1 MDIDYSR
8 FTSFVNKVCDSNNL
22 SYFKNHPNF
31 TDILEHVSPEQGA
44 MYLHYIRTMTTVTD
58 EQITDFAALNDSVG
72 APTKVTYESMN
83 LSPSNLR
90 YVLHAHLI
98 LTHIQTLS
106 KTEGVDLVEVGGG
119 YGGLCLA
126 IHKFAPNYNVKIN
139 SYTIVDLPEIGRLQ
153 SLFFNRIDPTLSVSI
168 VDATTYGSTI
178 PQTDL
183 FLISNYCF
191 SEISGTNQAEYRKNL
206 FPKVSHGF
214 MAWNMIPLYDFGFP
228 CRVEEEYPKTGPNN
242 YYVRF

>member
-22 SYFKNHPNF
+22 SYFKNHSNF

-44 MYLHYIRTMTTVTD
+44 KYLHYIRTMTTVTD
-58 EQITDFAALNDSVG
+58 EQVTAFAALNDSVG
-72 APTKVTYESMN
+72 TPAKATYGPMI

-106 KTEGVDLVEVGGG
+106 KTEGVDFVEVGGG

-126 IHKFAPNYNVKIN
+126 IHKFASNYNVKIN

-153 SLFFNRIDPTLSVSI
+153 TLFLNKIDPALSVSI
-168 VDATTYGSTI
+168 VDGMTYGSAI
-178 PQTDL
+178 PQSDL

-191 SEISGTNQAEYRKNL
+191 SEISAVNQVEYRKKL
-206 FPKVSHGF
+206 FPKVTHGF
-214 MAWNMIPLYDFGFP
+214 MAWNVIPLYDFGFP
-228 CRVEEEYPKTGPNN
+228 CRVEEEYPKTGAFN